1 MITRRE
7 FLGTAAAAAALA
19 ACGRLQP
26 KRQPNIIF
34 ILTDDQ
40 RWDCLSCA
48 GHPYLKT
55 PNMDRIANEGV
66 RFANMFCTDS
76 LCSPSRA
83 SFLSGV
89 YAHTHGV
96 RNNFT
101 EYPDNLPSYPKALK
115 SAGYNTAYV
124 GKWHMG
130 ENNDE
135 HRSGFD
141 YWASHKGQGQY
152 YGTEWN
158 IQGKRQ
164 KLDGYYTHI
173 VTDLAVNWMKTAKQ
187 PFAIEIG
194 HKAPHGIW
202 VPEPK
207 YAHAFDS
214 MPVDRPA
221 TATLP
226 PGTPDWVSKRIKTW
240 HGIDGPLYETNDYG
254 VFRRSYLAT
263 LLSVDDAVG
272 QVFDVLKSLGELD
285 NTLIAYAGDNGF
297 LLGEHASIDKRT
309 AWEESMRIPLL
320 VRYPEMITTPHVV
333 NEMVLNQDLA
343 PSLVE
348 IGARHRLSEGRRAVL
363 RPAGEGGASIVLAEV
378 VSLRIQLR
386 DRVPVHAERSRRPYR
401 RLEVHPLSQR
411 RRQPRH
417 REGGAV
423 SRRGGSNRGEEPDRR
438 SRVAGEAGRAEG
450 RARSPPEGDR
460 RADARPDAD
469 QSAAALRD
477 AREVDPV
484 TRRGR
489 QSTALQ
495 DWVIL
500 RPC

>member
-1 MITRRE
+1 MNRRA
-7 FLGTAAAAAALA
+7 FLGAAATGLTAALA
-19 ACGRLQP
+19 ACRRERP
-26 KRQPNIIF
+26 KRQPNVVF

-55 PNMDRIANEGV
+55 PSMDRIGNEGV
-66 RFANMFCTDS
+66 RFANAFVTDS

-89 YAHTHGV
+89 YAHTLGV

-101 EYPDNLPSYPKALK
+101 EYPESFPNYMSALK
-115 SAGYNTAYV
+115 QAGYATAYA

-130 ENNDE
+130 ENNDG
-135 HRSGFD
+135 RRMGFD

-158 IQGKRQ
+158 INGTRQ

-173 VTDLAVNWMKTAKQ
+173 VTDLAVNWLKTAKK

-214 MPVDRPA
+214 MPVDKPA

-226 PGTPDWVSKRIKTW
+226 PGTPEWVKQRIKTW

-263 LLSVDDAVG
+263 LLSVDDGVG
-272 QVFDVLKSLGELD
+272 QVLDTLKALGELD
-285 NTLIAYAGDNGF
+285 NTVIVYAGDNGF

-309 AWEESMRIPLL
+309 AWEESIRIPFLI
-320 VRYPEMITTPHVV
+320 RYPEMIRTPHVV
-333 NEMVLNQDLA
+333 NEMVLNMDLA
-343 PSLVE
+343 PTLVEVAGGTFPSVPGKSLVP
-348 IGARHRLSEGRRAVL
+348 LLEGDHPGDWRKSFLYEYNFEKEFPYTPNVRAV
-363 RPAGEGGASIVLAEV
+363 RTDEWKYIHYPN
-378 VSLRIQLR
+378 
-386 DRVPVHAERSRRPYR
+386 
-401 RLEVHPLSQR
+401 
-411 RRQPRH
+411 
-417 REGGAV
+417 
-423 SRRGGSNRGEEPDRR
+423 GGSNPDTEKAELYN
-438 SRVAGEAGRAEG
+438 VKADPIEAKNLIEDPASQGKLTELRTELERLLKETGA
-450 RARSPPEGDR
+450 SPDPMPEN
-460 RADARPDAD
+460 P
-469 QSAAALRD
+469 QLRFEMPEKSI
-477 AREVDPV
+477 R
-484 TRRGR
+484 
-489 QSTALQ
+489 
-495 DWVIL
+495 
-500 RPC
+500 

>member
-1 MITRRE
+1 MSPVTRRE
-7 FLGTAAAAAALA
+7 FLTTAAVGASAALIGCRA
-19 ACGRLQP
+19 ERRP
-26 KRQPNIIF
+26 PNVVF

-66 RFANMFCTDS
+66 RFANAFCTDS

-83 SFLSGV
+83 SFLSGL
-89 YAHTHGV
+89 YAHSHGV

-101 EYPDNLPSYPKALK
+101 EYPDNLPSYPKALNA
-115 SAGYNTAYV
+115 AGYTTAYV

-158 IQGKRQ
+158 VNGTRQ
-164 KLDGYYTHI
+164 KIDGYYTHI
-173 VTDLAVNWMKTAKQ
+173 VTDLALDWIKKTKQ

-207 YAHAFDS
+207 YAHAFDA
-214 MPVDRPA
+214 MPVGRPA
-221 TATLP
+221 TATLG

-254 VFRRSYLAT
+254 VFRRSYLAS

-272 QVFDVLKSLGELD
+272 RVFETLRSMGELD
-285 NTLIAYAGDNGF
+285 NTIIVFAGDNGF

-309 AWEESMRIPLL
+309 AWEESIRIPLL
-320 VRYPEMITTPHVV
+320 VRYPEVIRTPHVV
-333 NEMVLNQDLA
+333 NEMVLNMDLA

-348 IGARHRLSEGRRAVL
+348 MGGGTGFPAVAGQSFVPLLRGEHPATWRKSFLYEYNFEAEFPYTPNVRAV
-363 RPAGEGGASIVLAEV
+363 RTDDWKYIHYPN
-378 VSLRIQLR
+378 
-386 DRVPVHAERSRRPYR
+386 
-401 RLEVHPLSQR
+401 
-411 RRQPRH
+411 
-417 REGGAV
+417 
-423 SRRGGSNRGEEPDRR
+423 GGSNPDTEK
-438 SRVAGEAGRAEG
+438 AELYDLKADPIEAHNLIDA
-450 RARSPPEGDR
+450 
-460 RADARPDAD
+460 ADAQPKITELKAELARLLTTTGASPD
-469 QSAAALRD
+469 QMPINPKLSFELPKAAIR
-477 AREVDPV
+477 
-484 TRRGR
+484 
-489 QSTALQ
+489 
-495 DWVIL
+495 
-500 RPC
+500 

>member
-1 MITRRE
+1 MSQVTRRQ
-7 FLGTAAAAAALA
+7 FIGTAAAAGTAAA
-19 ACGRLQP
+19 VAGCRPQRRP
-26 KRQPNIIF
+26 PNVVFII
-34 ILTDDQ
+34 TDDQ

-48 GHPYLKT
+48 GHKYLKT
-55 PNMDRIANEGV
+55 PQMDRIANEGV
-66 RFANMFCTDS
+66 RFANTFVTDS

-115 SAGYNTAYV
+115 SAGYTTAYV

-173 VTDLAVNWMKTAKQ
+173 VTDLAVDWMKTAKQ

-207 YAHAFDS
+207 YAHAFDT
-214 MPVDRPA
+214 MPVDRPP

-226 PGTPDWVSKRIKTW
+226 PGTPDWVRKRIKTW

-272 QVFDVLKSLGELD
+272 RVFDTLTALGELD
-285 NTLIAYAGDNGF
+285 NTVIAYAGDNGF

-320 VRYPEMITTPHVV
+320 MRYPELIATPHVV
-333 NEMVLNQDLA
+333 NEMVLNMDLA

-348 IGARHRLSEGRRAVL
+348 IGGGVGFPKVTGLSFVPLLKGEHPADWRKSFLYEYNFEKEFPYTPNVRAV
-363 RPAGEGGASIVLAEV
+363 RTDDWKYIHYPNGGANPDTEKAELYHIAVDPLEANNLIDAPSSQPKLAE
-378 VSLRIQLR
+378 LRNELDRLLKVTGVPTPDPMPENPQLSY
-386 DRVPVHAERSRRPYR
+386 EM
-401 RLEVHPLSQR
+401 
-411 RRQPRH
+411 
-417 REGGAV
+417 
-423 SRRGGSNRGEEPDRR
+423 
-438 SRVAGEAGRAEG
+438 
-450 RARSPPEGDR
+450 PEKSIR
-460 RADARPDAD
+460 
-469 QSAAALRD
+469 
-477 AREVDPV
+477 
-484 TRRGR
+484 
-489 QSTALQ
+489 
-495 DWVIL
+495 
-500 RPC
+500 